1 MKKQI
6 CILLALLCAT
16 VCSIG
21 VFADSILVPILD
33 NTADGNVQ
41 IIFSDTDGTAIA
53 KIQTNSNSA
62 KITGKLAVYREVGS
76 GWIFVDHV
84 YDTSANGVLALH
96 LDFTGTS
103 GTAYKAELTATAT
116 LNGDSEP
123 ISKTAY
129 KTCP

>member
-103 GTAYKAELTATAT
+103 GMSYKAELTATAT

-123 ISKTAY
+123 VTKTAY
-129 KTCP
+129 QTCP

>member
-96 LDFTGTS
+96 LDFTCTS
-103 GTAYKAELTATAT
+103 GTSYKAELTATAT

>member
-41 IIFSDTDGTAIA
+41 IIFSGTDGTAIA

-62 KITGKLAVYREVGS
+62 KITGKLAVYRKVGS

-103 GTAYKAELTATAT
+103 DTAYKAELTATAT

-129 KTCP
+129 QTCP

>member
-1 MKKQI
+1 M
-6 CILLALLCAT
+6 
-16 VCSIG
+16 
-21 VFADSILVPILD
+21 
-33 NTADGNVQ
+33 Q
-41 IIFSDTDGTAIA
+41 IIFSGTDGTAIA

-62 KITGKLAVYREVGS
+62 KITGKLAVYRKVGS

-129 KTCP
+129 QTCP

>member
-16 VCSIG
+16 ACSIG
-21 VFADSILVPILD
+21 VFADSILVPLWD
-33 NTADGNVQ
+33 NAQVVDVQ
-41 IIFSDTDGTAIA
+41 IDFSGTKGSAAA
-53 KIQTNSNSA
+53 KMREDSLSA
-62 KITGKLAVYREVGS
+62 KFTGKLAVYRKAGS

-129 KTCP
+129 QTCP

>member
-62 KITGKLAVYREVGS
+62 KITGKLAVYRKVGS

-129 KTCP
+129 QTCP

>member
-41 IIFSDTDGTAIA
+41 IIFSGTDGTAIA

-62 KITGKLAVYREVGS
+62 KITGKLAVYRKVGS

-84 YDTSANGVLALH
+84 YDTSANGVLTLH

-103 GTAYKAELTATAT
+103 GTSYKAELTATAT
-116 LNGDSEP
+116 LNGVSEP

-129 KTCP
+129 QTCP